1 MYGATLPKF
10 EAADLSPIDADSLA
24 GESAADQAQAAR
36 RTTSEWDATRH
47 EEIFEHSVF
56 LRHLLRERRRVDRS
70 RAPLSLV
77 VFRLDPSHH
86 NWAPAFRELVSTLL
100 GGKRETD
107 LVGLLDR
114 GRVAVLLVDTDSDGA
129 GAFIRKIAGR
139 VDHLPFEVA
148 SGTYPDLLFDAIAGR
163 SPELAEFRSL
173 FVEESTPIATR
184 SYPLKRMLDVIGAIA
199 GLVLASPLMAATAV
213 AICFTSRGPVIF
225 RQERLGLHG
234 RPFVFY
240 KFRSMYCDNDDS
252 IHRKFVASLIEG
264 DHDTINQGDRSK
276 PSYKIKHDPR
286 VTPIGRL
293 IRRTSLDELPQLFNV
308 LKGDMSLV
316 GPRPALAYE
325 VEKYRSWHLRRVLDV
340 RPGITGLWQVEGRSR
355 TTFDDMVRLD
365 LRYVRSCS
373 LSADF
378 RILVRTILAVV
389 RTDGAN

>member
-1 MYGATLPKF
+1 MYDATLPKVQ
-10 EAADLSPIDADSLA
+10 AAGLSPVEADTQA
-24 GESAADQAQAAR
+24 GEATVDQVQLRRTASVPDVPRHDEVFEQAA
-36 RTTSEWDATRH
+36 
-47 EEIFEHSVF
+47 F
-56 LRHLLRERRRVDRS
+56 LKYLQRERRRVDRS

-77 VFRLDPSHH
+77 VFRLDPSHQQ
-86 NWAPAFRELVSTLL
+86 WASAFRELVESLL
-100 GGKRETD
+100 GSKRETD
-107 LVGLLDR
+107 LVGLLER
-114 GRVAVLLVDTDSDGA
+114 GRVAVLLIDTDVHGA
-129 GAFIRKIAGR
+129 AAFVRKIAGH

-148 SGTYPDLLFDAIAGR
+148 SGTYPDHLFDAVAR
-163 SPELAEFRSL
+163 RAPELAEFRSL
-173 FVEESTPIATR
+173 FVEESAPAAAR
-184 SYPLKRMLDVIGAIA
+184 AYPYKRALDVIGAAVAI
-199 GLVLASPLMAATAV
+199 VLASPLMIATAV
-213 AICFTSRGPVIF
+213 AVRFTSRGPVIF
-225 RQERLGLHG
+225 RQERMGLHG

-264 DHDTINQGDRSK
+264 DHDTINQGDRNK

-316 GPRPALAYE
+316 GPRPALGYE

-365 LRYVRSCS
+365 LRYARSIS
-373 LSADF
+373 LATDLG
-378 RILVRTILAVV
+378 ILVRTVAAVV
-389 RTDGAN
+389 RREGAG